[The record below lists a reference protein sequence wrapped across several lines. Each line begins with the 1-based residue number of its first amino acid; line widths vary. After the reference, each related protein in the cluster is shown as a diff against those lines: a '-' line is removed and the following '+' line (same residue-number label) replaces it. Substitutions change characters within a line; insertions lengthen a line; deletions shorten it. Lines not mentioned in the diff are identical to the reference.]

1 MNVQDVIVYIC
12 GGATRTI
19 VGVHFQFIF
28 LKFVKYIF
36 FHFDQRA
43 SMKRFVWKKS
53 SQETYKQMHL
63 MFILNFFVFGKIQT
77 GIETHGS
84 CIESHCELATF

>member
-1 MNVQDVIVYIC
+1 MTCECAIVYIC

-63 MFILNFFVFGKIQT
+63 MFIFIFCIGKGT
-77 GIETHGS
+77 NWNRE
-84 CIESHCELATF
+84 